1 MAPKR
6 RQCGTMP
13 RHERLAEMYVSY
25 RENQDRIERQ
35 AERSIVSG
43 EAQRVLETV
52 ITIPVVF
59 HVIFRTASENIS
71 ATQINSQIT
80 SLNKDFRGTNPDKS
94 KVPAVWK
101 GLVADVKVQFSR
113 ASVDPDGA
121 TTTGVTR
128 TQTTRASFPSDD
140 SMKFVGSGGAAAWP
154 SDEYLNVWVCSLAED
169 LGYAQFPGGP
179 AATDGVVILNTG
191 FGTTGTAK
199 APFNRGRTATHEIGH
214 WLNLRH
220 IWADTNDCSGTDFVP
235 DTPNAKRPNY
245 GKPKFPHVTCGNG
258 PSGDMFMN
266 YMDYVN
272 DAAMVMFTLGQ
283 SLRMNATLAG
293 PRSTIGA

>member
-25 RENQDRIERQ
+25 RDNQDRIERQ
-35 AERSIVSG
+35 AERSIESG
-43 EAQRVLETV
+43 QALRVQESV

-59 HVIFRTASENIS
+59 HVIYGTEAESIS
-71 ATQINSQIT
+71 GAQISSQIT
-80 SLNKDFRGTNPDKS
+80 SLNKDFRGTNADKS
-94 KVPAVWK
+94 KVPSVWK
-101 GLVADVKVQFSR
+101 GLIADVKVQFAK

-121 TTTGVTR
+121 ATTGVTR
-128 TQTTRASFPSDD
+128 TQTTRTAFPSDD
-140 SMKFVGSGGAAAWP
+140 SMKFVSSGGAAAWP
-154 SDEYLNVWVCSLAED
+154 RDQYLNVWVCSLAED

-179 AATDGVVILNTG
+179 AATDGVVILNRAL
-191 FGTTGTAK
+191 GTKGTAT
-199 APFNRGRTATHEIGH
+199 APFHKGRTLTHEIGH

-220 IWADTNDCSGTDFVP
+220 IWADTHNCAGSDFVA
-235 DTPNAKRPNY
+235 DTPNAKGPNY
-245 GKPKFPHVTCGNG
+245 GRPKFPHITCGNG

-272 DAAMVMFTLGQ
+272 DGVMVMFTVGQ

-293 PRSTIGA
+293 PRSTFAA